1 MQEAPIPKQPRY
13 PEPRPWSQP
22 MHLSRVISLPALLV
36 MTSLSLTA
44 CKGGDDEEPTDDSR
58 TEGDADAD
66 ADADSDT
73 DADGDADSDAQKE
86 DCLGVG
92 DEDKDGL
99 ADCQDPDC
107 TAYCVEDCANL
118 TDDDADGDID
128 CLDSDCAKACVED
141 CGDTLDNDQDG
152 LADCADD
159 DCLDACVE
167 DCSDTVD
174 NDADGAID
182 CDDDEC
188 KGAEACPSLFSL
200 EAKVNLEL
208 GRLIWGDG
216 LSSYYGV
223 AAAGL
228 LYGDVL
234 LYGATVDG
242 TGPSF
247 TCTGALYAFPGFYGA
262 GYGKIDY
269 VGGDCDGCDYRFEMT
284 ATVANGGLQWRGK
297 CPVSELP
304 VAQLGFFTDRY
315 EISRYD
321 TTTTA
326 WSTQYSASYG
336 YRYTGD
342 YGFGTIYQ
350 LYMGYFTQLSPVV
363 WEAPL

>member
-1 MQEAPIPKQPRY
+1 
-13 PEPRPWSQP
+13 